1 MKTIPI
7 RIGGST
13 LVGYDVRNGF
23 PIDGGNCFDLID
35 VDGSRHR
42 VVNFGYENLI
52 EWIKRTGQ
60 TDITV
65 RCIPKSDKLWEICD
79 ERIPKEWYNG
89 EYCTVCT
96 PLRMLPIEQRK
107 EYLKNKKFSKTKEG
121 WLIVSSNIR
130 PKIEKIKDLTFVE
143 DVDINFGKIDEGS
156 LKNKIIPI
164 IKK

>member
-1 MKTIPI
+1 MKTILI

-23 PIDGGNCFDLID
+23 PIRGGNCFDLID
-35 VDGSRHR
+35 VDDMRHR

-52 EWIKRTGQ
+52 EWMKRTGQ

-65 RCIPKSDKLWEICD
+65 RCIPKSDRLWEICD
-79 ERIPKEWYNG
+79 DRIPKEWYNKS
-89 EYCTVCT
+89 YCTVCT
-96 PLRMLPIEQRK
+96 PIRMLPFEQRK

-121 WLIVSSNIR
+121 WLIISSYIR
-130 PKIEKIKDLTFVE
+130 PKIEKLKDLTFVE